1 MIMREDEE
9 SKKKKFYEDEDYIR
23 RASEDSDEPP
33 KNKISIE
40 EMISEVKG
48 NLPPRQ
54 PINSSIHFIIFSYLK
69 IFFPLLDIIQN
80 NESTIDFTH
89 LLAIM
94 TTAIIAIIINT
105 IINVNAELFRVP

>member
-1 MIMREDEE
+1 MT
-9 SKKKKFYEDEDYIR
+9 F
-23 RASEDSDEPP
+23 AAA
-33 KNKISIE
+33 
-40 EMISEVKG
+40 
-48 NLPPRQ
+48 PRKL
-54 PINSSIHFIIFSYLK
+54 NFVFTYSSIHFIIFSYLK

-80 NESTIDFTH
+80 NEFIIDFTH